1 MWHDS
6 GQRETIE
13 RFLAASAQPV
23 FIEPGEDPY
32 PLHPDRF
39 AIEWQG
45 GRLVFQVWD
54 ERRNLAR
61 RVIGIEEEKP
71 GRLTLTVEKF
81 ARRTGSV
88 QLIDTA
94 RPAAQGV
101 TRRSARQSFR
111 EEFRRY
117 LRRQFPG
124 WRIGEVTTEADLEHS
139 LSPAYSRAFLKQGG
153 VGWAAIGAPPDGAP
167 PNGAMSFGLIWAD
180 YLRRRERRVT
190 VEGLALFLP
199 AGRHRTA
206 ALRLP
211 WLNPRALKTA
221 LFLYSADAQE
231 ALLDPCDYGNL
242 ETRLDAPRAHT
253 SGAADKPE
261 QIMEARVRAELESI
275 DPTLLPG
282 PVYGQAPTF
291 AAGERDVIDLLAADR
306 YGRLAVVEL
315 KASQDL
321 HLPLQALDYW
331 MRVRWHA
338 ERGEFTARGYF
349 PGVPL
354 TREPPRL
361 LLVAPAFEF
370 HPTTETI
377 LRFLSPEIEVERIGL
392 AVEWNQRVRVVLR
405 ARGAERPA

>member
-1 MWHDS
+1 MWQDS

-13 RFLAASAQPV
+13 RFLASSAQPV
-23 FIEPGEDPY
+23 FIEPGEAPY
-32 PLHPDRF
+32 PLQPERF
-39 AIEWQG
+39 AIECQG
-45 GRLVFQVWD
+45 DHLVFQVWD

-81 ARRTGSV
+81 ARRTGTV
-88 QLIDTA
+88 QLVDTA
-94 RPAAQGV
+94 RPAAQAV

-124 WRIGEVTTEADLEHS
+124 WRIGEVTTETDLEHS
-139 LSPAYSRAFLKQGG
+139 LSPAYSRAFLKRGG

-253 SGAADKPE
+253 AVTADKPE
-261 QIMEARVRAELESI
+261 QILEARVRADLESI
-275 DPTLLPG
+275 DATLLPR

-291 AAGERDVIDLLAADR
+291 AAGERDVIDLLAADHH
-306 YGRLAVVEL
+306 GRLAVVEL

-354 TREPPRL
+354 TQEPPRL

-370 HPTTETI
+370 HPTTETM
-377 LRFLSPEIEVERIGL
+377 LRFFSPEIEVERIGL